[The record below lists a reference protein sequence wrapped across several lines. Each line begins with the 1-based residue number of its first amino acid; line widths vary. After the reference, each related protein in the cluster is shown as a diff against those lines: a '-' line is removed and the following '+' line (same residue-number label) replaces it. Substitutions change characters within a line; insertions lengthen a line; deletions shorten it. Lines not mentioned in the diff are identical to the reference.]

1 MENKNK
7 MTKNDEQIVL
17 VQKEVIMCLFITFG
31 SFRA

>member
-1 MENKNK
+1 

-17 VQKEVIMCLFITFG
+17 VHKEVIMCLFVTFG